1 VLRVVVIDDHVTL
14 AELLALALR
23 DETDLDLVGH
33 AATAAAGL
41 ALVAELRPDIVV
53 MDYRLPDMDGVLAT
67 SRVLAE
73 HPSARVVMMT
83 ACTEPNL
90 IVRAAAAGAAAFL
103 HKSGVLAEV
112 LTAIR
117 TARNGKMV
125 VDTRLLGAVLDAPTA
140 TPLPGPRLTPREGEV
155 LQLLG
160 CGLDV
165 TRAARTLGLSVHTC
179 RGHVK
184 SVLAKFACHTQ
195 LEAVATATRLGM
207 INRPDRPS
215 SSPPQPRIW
224 QS

>member
-23 DETDLDLVGH
+23 DETDLELVGH

-41 ALVAELRPDIVV
+41 ALVAELRPDIVI

-67 SRVLAE
+67 ARIRAE

-125 VDTRLLGAVLDAPTA
+125 VDTRLLGAVLDTPPT
-140 TPLPGPRLTPREGEV
+140 TPRLPGPRLTPREGEV

-165 TRAARTLGLSVHTC
+165 TRVARTLGVSLHTC

-184 SVLAKFACHTQ
+184 SVLAKFACHSQ

-215 SSPPQPRIW
+215 SSPPQPRI
-224 QS
+224 